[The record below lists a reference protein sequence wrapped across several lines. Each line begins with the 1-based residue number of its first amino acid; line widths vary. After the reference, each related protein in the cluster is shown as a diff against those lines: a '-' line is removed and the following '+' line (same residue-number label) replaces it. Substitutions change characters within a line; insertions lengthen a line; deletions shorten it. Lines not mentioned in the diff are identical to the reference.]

1 MGEFVHV
8 GVKMPKGLDVMD
20 FDRKIVMTGLKKA
33 SKIVQQQSKKLI
45 SAKGPSKAGEYPGRQ
60 HRRHH

>member
-1 MGEFVHV
+1 MGEFFHV

-33 SKIVQQQSKKLI
+33 SKIVQQQSKKTDFI
-45 SAKGPSKAGEYPGRQ
+45 KGPFKSWRIS
-60 HRRHH
+60 RT

>member
-1 MGEFVHV
+1 MGEFFHV

-33 SKIVQQQSKKLI
+33 SKIVQQQSKKLSI
-45 SAKGPSKAGEYPGRQ
+45 ICTPNSA
-60 HRRHH
+60 